1 MAVFGKADFAKGSR
15 RFCQFLSLCML
26 FPCRRKE
33 MLLLSKLVTVCAAGF
48 QTVTLLTRIL
58 LKCRFLNWSYR
69 IVIHQVTRILL
80 KCRFLSLS
88 YRIVTHQGRTQE
100 SAFLSSSTGDSY
112 AMGPFHLICKP
123 FPRISVMRTPSLLI

>member
-1 MAVFGKADFAKGSR
+1 MAVVGKADFAKGSR

-33 MLLLSKLVTVCAAGF
+33 MLLLSKLVAVCADGF
-48 QTVTLLTRIL
+48 QTVTLRHRIL
-58 LKCRFLNWSYR
+58 LKYRFLNLSYR

-80 KCRFLSLS
+80 KCRFLNLS

-100 SAFLSSSTGDSY
+100 SSFLSSSTGDSY